1 MLILSAS
8 QHPLGLRRLPVPGF
22 CNRLSDTQCGR
33 ASAIGLSIPLPPSCP
48 LSVCAIF
55 YGRTLFTCTWF
66 PTRNQPSPNQTRP
79 VRPSG
84 ACQNAVQGA
93 RCWCGNSC
101 TWNWQRWRGH
111 RCERWP
117 GLIICRWFLSWPLL
131 LFSSYCSCASL
142 LPCSPAWLVWFVC
155 LFVCLS
161 VCLSVLLFARPIA
174 FYGRKAVKSLTKV
187 V

>member
-1 MLILSAS
+1 MCQGQCHWPIYPSL
-8 QHPLGLRRLPVPGF
+8 LPSLVP
-22 CNRLSDTQCGR
+22 S
-33 ASAIGLSIPLPPSCP
+33 
-48 LSVCAIF
+48 
-55 YGRTLFTCTWF
+55 TLLALYFMVELYLHAMV
-66 PTRNQPSPNQTRP
+66 PKPRP

-101 TWNWQRWRGH
+101 WNWQRWRGH

-131 LFSSYCSCASL
+131 LFSSYGSCAAL
-142 LPCSPAWLVWFVC
+142 LALLACLACLVCLPVCLSVRPSVC
-155 LFVCLS
+155 LFV
-161 VCLSVLLFARPIA
+161 RPIA

-187 V
+187 G